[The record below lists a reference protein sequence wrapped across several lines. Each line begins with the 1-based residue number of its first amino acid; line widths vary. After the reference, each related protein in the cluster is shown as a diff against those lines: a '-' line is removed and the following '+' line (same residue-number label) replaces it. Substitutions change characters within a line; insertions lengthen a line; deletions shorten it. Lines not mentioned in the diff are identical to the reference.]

1 MTGKP
6 CDDHTESTQ
15 DRVKEFTEFRQRMNE
30 RILDEPNQVVKR
42 FFALDTQ
49 TYKEGALDV
58 KTKEMLGLVASMVLR
73 CDDCISYHVAQC
85 KEEGVTRE
93 EMFEVF
99 SVGLVV
105 GGSIVIP
112 HMRRAVDFL
121 DTLEGAQTAE

>member
-1 MTGKP
+1 MSAFWLKTIK
-6 CDDHTESTQ
+6 S
-15 DRVKEFTEFRQRMNE
+15 F
-30 RILDEPNQVVKR
+30 VV

-49 TYKEGALDV
+49 TYKAGALDV
-58 KTKEMLGLVASMVLR
+58 RTKEMLGLVASMVLR

-85 KEEGVTRE
+85 KQAGITRQ

-99 SVGLVV
+99 SIGLVV

-121 DTLEGAQTAE
+121 DQLECGDADPRAPKHEHS